1 MEYDFENEKESNIIP
16 NNNDDE
22 ITSDFDNN
30 SNLND
35 FEFEEVPDNYIED
48 KIYNNLKLKVK
59 EFFKKEKCSYR
70 SSNQPKVS
78 ESNRKVVRFNYC
90 YNNDLSICR
99 AIYKNLIGASHKYLD
114 TIIQHLREYGIE
126 ERIHENTGR
135 APKNMNRIKVNYDI
149 ACDVFSFLKNYSNV
163 HVYCDYIQAYKKKH
177 EPGIRVISESTF
189 VKIWKSLIPSLQ
201 FMFSKSDLCE
211 NYGKKNPN
219 PSGSQTLY
227 KTFKGSA
234 HIVYD
239 WTQNVQI
246 PYSPQQ
252 IGSLFFKSPQKT
264 NYIIDEGEMPDNR
277 KQEKGH
283 YLDGKGFQYYD
294 FKKHFQRF
302 KKLPNIQKYYHFYFS
317 SQKPRIIF
325 YKDRLEDTNYEKA
338 TVHTFSYAINI
349 LPPIID

>member
-1 MEYDFENEKESNIIP
+1 MDGPTAKGEVRPTNQILRFFDNQMSISLTFMGKIFFIEYSNSEDFENEKESNIIP

-163 HVYCDYIQAYKKKH
+163 HGMPS
-177 EPGIRVISESTF
+177 PG
-189 VKIWKSLIPSLQ
+189 
-201 FMFSKSDLCE
+201 
-211 NYGKKNPN
+211 
-219 PSGSQTLY
+219 
-227 KTFKGSA
+227 
-234 HIVYD
+234 
-239 WTQNVQI
+239 
-246 PYSPQQ
+246 
-252 IGSLFFKSPQKT
+252 
-264 NYIIDEGEMPDNR
+264 
-277 KQEKGH
+277 
-283 YLDGKGFQYYD
+283 
-294 FKKHFQRF
+294 
-302 KKLPNIQKYYHFYFS
+302 
-317 SQKPRIIF
+317 
-325 YKDRLEDTNYEKA
+325 
-338 TVHTFSYAINI
+338 
-349 LPPIID
+349 